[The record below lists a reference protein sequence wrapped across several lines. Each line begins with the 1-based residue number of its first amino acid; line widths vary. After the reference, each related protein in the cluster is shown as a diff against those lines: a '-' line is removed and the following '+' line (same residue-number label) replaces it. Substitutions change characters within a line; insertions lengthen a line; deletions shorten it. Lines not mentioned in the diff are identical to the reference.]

1 MTNPEIAD
9 VLNEVVVLM
18 ELKGENP
25 FRCRAYQNAARQV
38 EALDRDAK
46 DLLEAGALSG
56 VRGIGKGIAEDIA
69 ELVATGRLGL
79 YEKLKAS
86 IPAGLIEMLGISG
99 LGPKRVRA
107 LHEALGVETIDDL
120 EAACREDRVS
130 GLSGLGAKT
139 QANILAGIEAL
150 RRNRGL
156 HLFCDAMAAAE
167 EVYASLRGHPSVVR
181 VEIAGALRRRKETTK
196 DIDLVASARDAGAL
210 MEAFAGLADVASV
223 TAKGETKTSGVLKSG
238 IGVDL
243 RVVAEAEFPYA
254 LHHFT
259 GSREHNTL
267 MRGRAKGMGLKMN
280 EYGLF
285 RGDDLIRCKDE
296 AEVFEALGL
305 SYIPPELREGLD
317 EIEAAERG
325 ALPRLVAPEDLKG
338 VLHVHT
344 NASDGSD
351 TLEAMVRGAQERG
364 YTYIAICDHSRSAFY
379 ANGLTAERLRRQ
391 GEEIDR
397 LNQKLKG
404 ITILKGVE
412 SDILPDGRLDYD
424 DEVLEGLDV
433 VVASVHS
440 QLKMSAEK
448 ATERL
453 VRAIRDPHTTILGHA
468 TGRLLLMREGYP
480 IQVEKVLDA
489 LAEHGV
495 ALEFNANPRRMDLDW
510 RHLKGAKERGVKV
523 AINSDAHSVGEIDY
537 MSLSTGTAR
546 KGWLTEEDVLNAMP
560 VKGFVKYLRDR
571 KNGESGR

>member
-1 MTNPEIAD
+1 MTNKEIAD
-9 VLNEVVVLM
+9 VLNEVAVLM

-38 EALDRDAK
+38 ETLDRDAK
-46 DLLEAGALSG
+46 DLLEAGGLSG

-69 ELVATGRLGL
+69 ELVETGGLGL

-99 LGPKRVRA
+99 LGPKRVRT
-107 LHEALGVETIDDL
+107 LHETLGIETVSGL

-130 GLSGLGAKT
+130 GLAGFGAKT
-139 QANILAGIEAL
+139 QANLLAGIEAL
-150 RRNRGL
+150 RRNLGF

-167 EVYASLRGHPSVVR
+167 EIHAGLKRHPSILKI
-181 VEIAGALRRRKETTK
+181 EIAGALRRRKETTK
-196 DIDLVASARDAGAL
+196 DIDLVASAKDAGAL

-223 TAKGETKTSGVLKSG
+223 TARGETKTSVVLKSG
-238 IGVDL
+238 IRADL

-285 RGDDLIRCKDE
+285 RGDHLIRCQDE
-296 AEVFEALGL
+296 AEVFEALSL
-305 SYIPPELREGLD
+305 SYIPPELREGTD

-325 ALPRLVAPEDLKG
+325 ELPRLVAPEDLKG

-351 TLEAMVRGAQERG
+351 TLEAMARAAQERG
-364 YTYIAICDHSRSAFY
+364 YAYVAICDHSRSLAV
-379 ANGLTAERLRRQ
+379 ANGLSVERLRRQ

-412 SDILPDGRLDYD
+412 SDILPDGGLDYD
-424 DEVLEGLDV
+424 DDALAGLDV
-433 VVASVHS
+433 VVASIHS
-440 QLKMSAEK
+440 QMKMSAEK

-453 VRAIRDPHTTILGHA
+453 VRAVRNPHTTILGHA

-489 LAEHGV
+489 TAACGV
-495 ALEFNANPRRMDLDW
+495 AVEFNANPRRMDLDW
-510 RHLKGAKERGVKV
+510 RHLKAAKERGVKV
-523 AINSDAHSVGEIDY
+523 AINSDAHSVAEIDY
-537 MSLSTGTAR
+537 MVLSTGTAR
-546 KGWLTEEDVLNAMP
+546 KGWLTREDVLNAMT
-560 VKGFVKYLRDR
+560 VREFVKYLHNRRER
-571 KNGESGR
+571 KNK

>member
-1 MTNPEIAD
+1 MTNKEIAE
-9 VLNEVVVLM
+9 VLAEVATLM

-25 FRCRAYQNAARQV
+25 FRSRAYQNAARQV
-38 EALDRDAK
+38 ETLDRDAK

-69 ELVATGRLGL
+69 ELLTTGRLGL
-79 YEKLKAS
+79 YEGLRAS
-86 IPAGLIEMLGISG
+86 IPAGLIDMLGISG
-99 LGPKRVRA
+99 LGPKRVRVI
-107 LHEALGVETIDDL
+107 HETLGIETLGDL

-130 GLSGLGAKT
+130 GLAGFGAKT

-150 RRNRGL
+150 RRNQGL
-156 HLFCDAMAAAE
+156 YLLCDAMAAAE
-167 EVYASLRGHPSVVR
+167 GVYEQLRRHPSVVR
-181 VEIAGALRRRKETTK
+181 VEIAGSLRRRKEVTK
-196 DIDLVASARDAGAL
+196 DIDLVASAKDAGAL
-210 MEAFAGLADVASV
+210 MGAFVGLADVASV
-223 TAKGETKTSGVLKSG
+223 TAKGETKTSVVLKSG
-238 IGVDL
+238 ISADL

-285 RGDDLIRCKDE
+285 RGERLIRCKDE

-305 SYIPPELREGLD
+305 SYIPPELREGTD

-325 ALPRLVAPEDLKG
+325 EMPCLVTPEDLKG

-351 TLEAMVRGAQERG
+351 TLEAMVRAAQERG

-379 ANGLTAERLRRQ
+379 ANGLTAERLLRQ

-397 LNQKLKG
+397 LNKKLKG
-404 ITILKGVE
+404 ITILKGAE
-412 SDILPDGRLDYD
+412 SDILPDGGLDYD
-424 DEVLEGLDV
+424 EEVLEELDV
-433 VVASVHS
+433 VVASIHS
-440 QLKMSAEK
+440 QMKMSAEK

-468 TGRLLLMREGYP
+468 TGRLLLRREGYP

-489 LAEHGV
+489 LAECGV
-495 ALEFNANPRRMDLDW
+495 ALEFNANPYRMDLDW
-510 RHLKGAKERGVKV
+510 RHLRGAKERGVKV

-537 MSLSTGTAR
+537 MGIGVGTAR
-546 KGWLTEEDVLNAMP
+546 KGWLTKEDVLNAMTAKEI
-560 VKGFVKYLRDR
+560 VQYLRNR
-571 KNGESGR
+571 KRG